1 MQSLLSML
9 DSQIAHLENLA
20 VLLDK
25 ELHLI
30 SSRNA
35 EELMTLLKEKEET
48 LESIQAIDSEIHRH
62 YQSQLSAENRSED
75 VQARLDQAQKCLE
88 QCQYQTQINQTA
100 VEQGQLRLTHLRNLM
115 LEVRDKESL
124 TYDKKGKPSGGKL
137 GSGVSA

>member
-75 VQARLDQAQKCLE
+75 VQARLDQEQKCLE
-88 QCQYQTQINQTA
+88 
-100 VEQGQLRLTHLRNLM
+100 
-115 LEVRDKESL
+115 
-124 TYDKKGKPSGGKL
+124 
-137 GSGVSA
+137 